1 MKDIYINN
9 SLIDFSS
16 PLVMGILNLTPDS
29 FYDGGSY
36 LDLDEVKRRI
46 EKILHENGDIID
58 LGAYSSRPGA
68 EHISAEEELK
78 RLLPAVKLI
87 NEFFPNVLISV
98 DTFRASIVED
108 IFKIHGEFIVND
120 ISGGTMDDKMYETV
134 ARLNLPYIMMHIKGT
149 PQNMQAN
156 PTYENVVEEVYT
168 FFEERVAKLA
178 SLGHEKIILD
188 PGFGFGKTLEHN
200 YDILRNMDRYKALDF
215 PILVGVSRKSMV
227 CKVLKCNP
235 PKALSGTIALNTLS
249 LQMGADILR
258 VHDVKDGVETVK
270 IFNAF
275 KQGII
280 E

>member
-68 EHISAEEELK
+68 EHISVEEELK

>member
-120 ISGGTMDDKMYETV
+120 ISGGTMDD
-134 ARLNLPYIMMHIKGT
+134 
-149 PQNMQAN
+149 NM
-156 PTYENVVEEVYT
+156 
-168 FFEERVAKLA
+168 
-178 SLGHEKIILD
+178 
-188 PGFGFGKTLEHN
+188 
-200 YDILRNMDRYKALDF
+200 
-215 PILVGVSRKSMV
+215 
-227 CKVLKCNP
+227 
-235 PKALSGTIALNTLS
+235 
-249 LQMGADILR
+249 
-258 VHDVKDGVETVK
+258 
-270 IFNAF
+270 
-275 KQGII
+275 
-280 E
+280 